1 MFWGVPIDIDGRP
14 GPTTPHY
21 PPVRWLIM
29 PFESDL
35 NSPALMRW
43 LTTLVIV
50 AVAFILSRLSRRVV
64 DRYIEDA
71 ERKYRIAKLV
81 TRSVAML
88 ALLLI
93 VALWSQRLSALLTIL
108 TIIGAGTAVALRD
121 VLLSVAGWLNISL
134 SAPYRQGDR
143 IEVNGMRGDVVD
155 IRVLHTILMEIGG
168 WVQADQSTGRLVRI
182 PNNWV
187 FQYDVANYTRGFG
200 FVWNEIDI
208 TVTFRSD
215 WEAARDI
222 LQGLA
227 ETHVESVKEQ
237 AEDQLRHLAREHLVH
252 YEVLTPYVYLSLT
265 GHGVKLTL
273 RHLTPVRG
281 RRNIR
286 HTLTVELLTR
296 FRDHGGIEL
305 AYPTLQLQA
314 LDTPQLGP
322 DAPRFNAPSA
332 PDVPSS

>member
-1 MFWGVPIDIDGRP
+1 
-14 GPTTPHY
+14 
-21 PPVRWLIM
+21 M
-29 PFESDL
+29 PFEFDVD
-35 NSPALMRW
+35 SPALMRW
-43 LTTLVIV
+43 MTTLVIV
-50 AVAFILSRLSRRVV
+50 AVAFIISRLSRRVV
-64 DRYIEDA
+64 DRYIDEA
-71 ERKYRIAKLV
+71 ERKYRIGKLIS
-81 TRSVAML
+81 RSMAVL

-121 VLLSVAGWLNISL
+121 VLLSFAGWLNISL

-143 IEVNGMRGDVVD
+143 IEVNGVRGDVVD
-155 IRVLHTILMEIGG
+155 IRVLHTVLMEIGN
-168 WVQADQSTGRLVRI
+168 WVQADQSTGRLIRI

-187 FQYDVANYTRGFG
+187 YQHDVANYTRGFG
-200 FVWNEIDI
+200 FVWNEIEI

-215 WEAARDI
+215 WKAARDI
-222 LQGLA
+222 LQELA
-227 ETHVESVKEQ
+227 ETHVESVQEK

-265 GHGVKLTL
+265 DHGVKLTL

-286 HTLTVELLTR
+286 HNLTVEVLQR
-296 FRDHGGIEL
+296 FREHGGIEL

-314 LDTPQLGP
+314 FDTPQLGP
-322 DAPRFNAPSA
+322 DAPRFDNPSTPDAPS
-332 PDVPSS
+332 S

>member
-1 MFWGVPIDIDGRP
+1 
-14 GPTTPHY
+14 
-21 PPVRWLIM
+21 M
-29 PFESDL
+29 PFEFDV
-35 NSPALMRW
+35 NHPTLMRW

-50 AVAFILSRLSRRVV
+50 AVAFIISRLSRRVV
-64 DRYIEDA
+64 DRYIEEA
-71 ERKYRIAKLV
+71 ERKYRVGKLIS
-81 TRSVAML
+81 RSMAVL

-93 VALWSQRLSALLTIL
+93 VALWSERLSALLTIL

-121 VLLSVAGWLNISL
+121 VLLSFAGWLNISL

-155 IRVLHTILMEIGG
+155 IRVLHTVLMEIGG

-187 FQYDVANYTRGFG
+187 YQYDVANYTRGFG
-200 FVWNEIDI
+200 FVWNEIEV

-215 WEAARDI
+215 WKAARDI
-222 LQGLA
+222 LQDLA
-227 ETHVESVKEQ
+227 ETHVESAKEQ

-265 GHGVKLTL
+265 DHGVKLTL

-286 HTLTVELLTR
+286 HNLAVELLTR
-296 FRDHGGIEL
+296 FSNHGGIEL
-305 AYPTLQLQA
+305 AYPALQLQP
-314 LDTPQLGP
+314 LDTPQFGP
-322 DAPRFNAPSA
+322 DAPRFDTSTTPPA
-332 PDVPSS
+332 SSPPE

>member
-1 MFWGVPIDIDGRP
+1 
-14 GPTTPHY
+14 
-21 PPVRWLIM
+21 M
-29 PFESDL
+29 PFEFDV
-35 NSPALMRW
+35 NHPTLMRW

-50 AVAFILSRLSRRVV
+50 AVAFIISRLSRRVV
-64 DRYIEDA
+64 DRYIEEA
-71 ERKYRIAKLV
+71 ERKYRVGKLIS
-81 TRSVAML
+81 RSMAVL

-93 VALWSQRLSALLTIL
+93 VALWSERLSALLTIL

-121 VLLSVAGWLNISL
+121 VLLSFAGWLNISL

-155 IRVLHTILMEIGG
+155 IRVLHTVLMEIGG

-187 FQYDVANYTRGFG
+187 YQYDVANYTRGFG
-200 FVWNEIDI
+200 FVWNEIEV

-215 WEAARDI
+215 WKAARDI
-222 LQGLA
+222 LQDLA
-227 ETHVESVKEQ
+227 ETHVESAKEQ

-265 GHGVKLTL
+265 DHGVKLTL

-286 HTLTVELLTR
+286 HNLTVELLTR
-296 FRDHGGIEL
+296 FSNHGRIEL
-305 AYPTLQLQA
+305 AYPALQLQTF
-314 LDTPQLGP
+314 DTPQLGP
-322 DAPRFNAPSA
+322 DAPHFDPSTTSPA
-332 PDVPSS
+332 SSPPE